1 MRQQADS
8 AEWILRSTRH
18 ILRDVG
24 PIAAR
29 RFIASRGGSAKW
41 QSAAQEIARHVL
53 REQASST
60 RRTFS

>member
-1 MRQQADS
+1 MQKKQDN
-8 AEWILRSTRH
+8 AEWILRTTKR

-24 PIAAR
+24 PTAAR
-29 RFIASRGGSAKW
+29 RFIASRGGSVKW

-60 RRTFS
+60 RRTF